1 MILTL
6 IRIFDEDTIK
16 TKVRMCPISLA
27 RLLRKRV
34 FGTPYIEMKS
44 RGTAFLCCYYLS
56 LLDGSPRRGEHEE
69 YQELLQPRSLLTLTP
84 IFLDV
89 IGGSRLTSRLD

>member
-1 MILTL
+1 MSYIAGKIVAEKGVWDSVL
-6 IRIFDEDTIK
+6 
-16 TKVRMCPISLA
+16 
-27 RLLRKRV
+27 
-34 FGTPYIEMKS
+34 YIEMKS

-89 IGGSRLTSRLD
+89 IGGSRLTSRLG